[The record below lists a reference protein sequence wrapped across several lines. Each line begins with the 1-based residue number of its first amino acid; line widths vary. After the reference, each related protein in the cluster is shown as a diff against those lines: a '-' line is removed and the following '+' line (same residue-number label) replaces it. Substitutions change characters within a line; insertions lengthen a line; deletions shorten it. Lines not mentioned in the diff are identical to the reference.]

1 MVSILGGDTRAEEGT
16 VLALIALLLVVWL
29 VVTVIGAL
37 VEGLFWLFVVG
48 VVLFLVTAAWGLTQ
62 TDTRG

>member
-1 MVSILGGDTRAEEGT
+1 M
-16 VLALIALLLVVWL
+16 LALIALLLVAWL

-48 VVLFLVTAAWGLTQ
+48 VVLFLGTAAWGLTQ
-62 TDTRG
+62 SSSRD